1 MVYPT
6 LVLQWQL
13 LSSDGTLFLH
23 IDDNELG
30 YLIAIA
36 DEVFGRKNRVA
47 IATFKQGAATGHKSI
62 NPGMV
67 NTTNFILVYARDK
80 A

>member
-1 MVYPT
+1 MMYPS
-6 LVLQWQL
+6 LELQRDL
-13 LSSDGTLFLH
+13 LAEDGTLFIH

-36 DEVFGRKNRVA
+36 DEIMGRKNRISVV
-47 IATFKQGAATGHKSI
+47 TFKQGAPTGHKAI

-67 NTTNFILVYARDK
+67 STTAASHGERSEGW
-80 A
+80 